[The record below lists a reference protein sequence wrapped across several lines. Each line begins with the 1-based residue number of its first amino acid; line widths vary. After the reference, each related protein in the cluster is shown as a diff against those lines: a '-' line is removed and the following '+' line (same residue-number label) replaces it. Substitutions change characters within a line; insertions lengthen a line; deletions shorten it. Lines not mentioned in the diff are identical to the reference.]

1 MDRTLSSEVFCPG
14 NYNGEKY
21 GKSETS
27 AWEGEEC
34 FADTGQRQNKSLKES
49 SIEIADWKH
58 FHFSFWKP
66 IAYWSANNLIRPSPS
81 AHTIEC
87 GCCCTLVQR
96 GGKWEF
102 FSGPISESFSFNIA

>member
-58 FHFSFWKP
+58 FHFSLETLSLFFLETDCLLVCKQSDKAKP
-66 IAYWSANNLIRPSPS
+66 
-81 AHTIEC
+81 
-87 GCCCTLVQR
+87 
-96 GGKWEF
+96 
-102 FSGPISESFSFNIA
+102 